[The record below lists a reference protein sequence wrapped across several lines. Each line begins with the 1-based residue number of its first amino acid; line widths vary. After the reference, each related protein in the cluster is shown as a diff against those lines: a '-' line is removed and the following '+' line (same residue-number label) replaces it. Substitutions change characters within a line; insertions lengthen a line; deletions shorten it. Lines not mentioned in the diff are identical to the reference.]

1 MIQDLMEN
9 VKLTPQEQNIVSYI
23 EQHPKEVMKLNAK
36 ELSEKFL
43 LAHQQ

>member
-23 EQHPKEVMKLNAK
+23 EQYPKEVMKLKPKNYQK
-36 ELSEKFL
+36 KIFVSP
-43 LAHQQ
+43 QQ

>member
-23 EQHPKEVMKLNAK
+23 EQYPKEVMKLNAK
-36 ELSEKFL
+36 ELSEKIL